1 MDLDPKL
8 GKVWKGH
15 LVSTAAE
22 ETLRKTLTVRIA
34 NPQATVFPEQ
44 LP

>member
-1 MDLDPKL
+1 MGLDPKL

-15 LVSTAAE
+15 LVSTATE
-22 ETLRKTLTVRIA
+22 EYRKTRTVRIE
-34 NPQATVFPEQ
+34 NPQVTVFPEQ

>member
-22 ETLRKTLTVRIA
+22 ENHKTLTVRIA